1 MKVNLTIRMNL
12 CNVEIGDHLDPKLHS
27 TNRWRT
33 RYGHFCATE
42 GPAAQRTA
50 HSSYTTDVPPFVA
63 EARRQLDAILAEYG
77 ADAFSGYVEIVQ
89 ERVGKE

>member
-1 MKVNLTIRMNL
+1 MKVNLHIRMNL

-42 GPAAQRTA
+42 GPAATPTA
-50 HSSYTTDVPPFVA
+50 HSSYTTDMPPFVE
-63 EARRQLDAILAEYG
+63 EARRRLDAILAEHG
-77 ADAFSGYVEIVQ
+77 AAALSCHVEIVP
-89 ERVGKE
+89 EHVRKE